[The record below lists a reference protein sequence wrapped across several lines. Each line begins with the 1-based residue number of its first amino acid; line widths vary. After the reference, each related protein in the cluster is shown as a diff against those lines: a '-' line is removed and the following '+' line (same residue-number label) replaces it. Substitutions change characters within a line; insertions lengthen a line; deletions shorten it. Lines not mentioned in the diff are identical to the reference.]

1 MTPKAKSTA
10 LVLSGA
16 VALSFTAYAIGSQT
30 GSGNAGAQSASAK
43 SVIVLDRHAP
53 GLAGAASAARGGRPS
68 RCGPALDDLA
78 AKLGVST
85 SALQKAFEEAR
96 QSLPR
101 PADRRDEHLEEL
113 ADALGVTEA
122 KLRAAIGTVKPDRGE
137 RHDELAAALAKEL
150 GVSAA
155 KVRDAFE
162 KLHDQGRPG
171 PGDREDRKADLAK
184 ALGVSEAKL
193 EQAFQNLRGD
203 FRGKREER
211 KDDRGADL
219 AKALG
224 ISQAKVDA
232 AFEKLRAAHEAEHQ
246 KMRDALAASLA
257 KSLNLDEAKVKAAL
271 DDFAPE
277 RGGHPP
283 PLVSPSSSSST
294 TRRRSGRPSS
304 ARCASRASPWPRPPG
319 AERRSRRSLS
329 ARRLSSSWT

>member
-30 GSGNAGAQSASAK
+30 GSGNAGAQSASVK
-43 SVIVLDRHAP
+43 SSSSSTATRPAGRRGFGGPGERHE
-53 GLAGAASAARGGRPS
+53 
-68 RCGPALDDLA
+68 GPALDDLA

-85 SALQKAFEEAR
+85 SALQKAFEEAK

-101 PADRRDEHLEEL
+101 PAERRDEGLKEL

-122 KLRAAIGTVKPDRGE
+122 KLRDAIGTVKPDRGE
-137 RHDELAAALAKEL
+137 RHDEIAAALAKEL
-150 GVSAA
+150 GLSAA
-155 KVRDAFE
+155 KVKATLD
-162 KLHDQGRPG
+162 KLEAQEHSG
-171 PGDREDRKADLAK
+171 PGGREDREAGLAK

-193 EQAFQNLRGD
+193 QQAFENLRGS
-203 FRGKREER
+203 FRPKRDER
-211 KDDRGADL
+211 KDEHGADL

-271 DDFAPE
+271 DEFAPE
-277 RGGHPP
+277 RGGHPHP
-283 PLVSPSSSSST
+283 
-294 TRRRSGRPSS
+294 
-304 ARCASRASPWPRPPG
+304 
-319 AERRSRRSLS
+319 
-329 ARRLSSSWT
+329 

>member
-30 GSGNAGAQSASAK
+30 GSGNAGAQSASAT
-43 SVIVLDRHAP
+43 SSSSSSSSTAP
-53 GLAGAASAARGGRPS
+53 RPTFRRGGFGGRHGGPGF
-68 RCGPALDDLA
+68 GPALDDLA

-85 SALQKAFEEAR
+85 SALQEAFEDAR

-101 PADRRDEHLEEL
+101 PPERRDDHLKEL

-122 KLRAAIGTVKPDRGE
+122 KLRDAIGTVRPDRGE
-137 RHDELAAALAKEL
+137 RHDELAAALGKEL
-150 GVSAA
+150 GISAA
-155 KVRDAFE
+155 KVRAALE
-162 KLHDQGRPG
+162 KPHDQGRPG
-171 PGDREDRKADLAK
+171 PGDRGDRKADLAK
-184 ALGVSEAKL
+184 ALGVTEAKL
-193 EQAFQNLRGD
+193 EQAFQNLRGN
-203 FRGKREER
+203 FRGQREER

-277 RGGHPP
+277 RGGHRHP
-283 PLVSPSSSSST
+283 
-294 TRRRSGRPSS
+294 
-304 ARCASRASPWPRPPG
+304 
-319 AERRSRRSLS
+319 
-329 ARRLSSSWT
+329 